1 MLDQYRIQD
10 TLLNDSLLGY
20 MTLSVGDSLVDFT
33 LRNANYNIGGD
44 EINAETYNQENG
56 LVVVFECNH
65 CPYVVASVLRMNSL
79 AKYCQQN
86 NIGFVG
92 INSNDSSVYETD
104 SFEHM
109 VKRAEKGMP
118 YPYLHDED
126 QSVATEYG
134 AKRTPEFFFFNKD
147 KSLTYKGRMDDSP
160 KNPTDVTS
168 TDLLDAIN
176 AVLAGNEPEINATE
190 SIGCSVKWKA

>member
-1 MLDQYRIQD
+1 M
-10 TLLNDSLLGY
+10 NDSWFDI
-20 MTLSVGDSLVDFT
+20 MTLGVGDNLVDFT
-33 LRNANYNIGGD
+33 LKNANNSIGGD
-44 EINAETYNQENG
+44 EVNAVKYAQENG
-56 LVVVFECNH
+56 LVVAFECNH

-79 AKYCQQN
+79 AKYCFDN
-86 NIGFVG
+86 GIGFVG

-176 AVLAGNEPEINATE
+176 AVLAGNEPEKKATE

>member
-1 MLDQYRIQD
+1 MDRYRIQG
-10 TLLNDSLLGY
+10 TLLNDSWFGN
-20 MTLSVGDSLVDFT
+20 MTLSVGDNLVDFT
-33 LRNANYNIGGD
+33 LKNANKSIGGD
-44 EINAETYNQENG
+44 EVNAVKYAQENG
-56 LVVVFECNH
+56 LVVAFECNH

-79 AKYCQQN
+79 AKYCFDN
-86 NIGFVG
+86 GIGFVG

-160 KNPTDVTS
+160 KNPTEVTS

-176 AVLAGNEPEINATE
+176 AVLAGNEPEIKATE

>member
-1 MLDQYRIQD
+1 MDRYRLQGTIL
-10 TLLNDSLLGY
+10 TDSLLRT
-20 MTLSVGDSLVDFT
+20 MTLSIGASLIACN
-33 LRNANYNIGGD
+33 LKNANTNIGGD
-44 EINAETYNQENG
+44 EINATKFAQENG
-56 LVVVFECNH
+56 LVVAFECNH

-79 AKYCQQN
+79 AKYCFDN
-86 NIGFVG
+86 GIGFVG
-92 INSNDSSVYETD
+92 INSNDSTVYETD

-109 VKRAEKGMP
+109 VKRADKGMP

-126 QSVATEYG
+126 QSIASQYG

-147 KSLTYKGRMDDSP
+147 KSLVYRGRMDDSP
-160 KNPTDVTS
+160 KNPADITS

-176 AVLAGNEPEINATE
+176 AVLAGNEPEIKTTE

>member
-1 MLDQYRIQD
+1 MDRYRIQG
-10 TLLNDSLLGY
+10 TLLNDSWFGN
-20 MTLSVGDSLVDFT
+20 MTLSVGDNLVDFT
-33 LRNANYNIGGD
+33 LKNANKSIGGD
-44 EINAETYNQENG
+44 EVNAVKYAQENG
-56 LVVVFECNH
+56 LVVAFECNH

-79 AKYCQQN
+79 AKYCFDN
-86 NIGFVG
+86 GIGFVG

-176 AVLAGNEPEINATE
+176 AVLAGNEPEIKATE

>member
-1 MLDQYRIQD
+1 MDRYRIQG
-10 TLLNDSLLGY
+10 TLLNDSLFGN
-20 MTLSVGDSLVDFT
+20 MTLSVGDNLVDFT
-33 LRNANYNIGGD
+33 LKNANNSIGGD
-44 EINAETYNQENG
+44 EVNAVKYAQENG
-56 LVVVFECNH
+56 LIVAFECNH

-79 AKYCQQN
+79 AKYCFDN
-86 NIGFVG
+86 GIGFVG

-109 VKRAEKGMP
+109 VKRADKGMP

-147 KSLTYKGRMDDSP
+147 KLLTYKGRMDDSP

-176 AVLAGNEPEINATE
+176 AVLAGDEPEIKATE

>member
-1 MLDQYRIQD
+1 MDRYRIQG
-10 TLLNDSLLGY
+10 TLLNDSSFGN

-33 LRNANYNIGGD
+33 LKNANNSIGGD
-44 EINAETYNQENG
+44 EVNAVKYAQDNG
-56 LVVVFECNH
+56 LIVAFECNH

-79 AKYCQQN
+79 AKYCFDN
-86 NIGFVG
+86 GIGFVG

-109 VKRAEKGMP
+109 VKRADKGMP

-147 KSLTYKGRMDDSP
+147 KLLTYKGRMDDSP

-176 AVLAGNEPEINATE
+176 AVLAGDEPEIKATE